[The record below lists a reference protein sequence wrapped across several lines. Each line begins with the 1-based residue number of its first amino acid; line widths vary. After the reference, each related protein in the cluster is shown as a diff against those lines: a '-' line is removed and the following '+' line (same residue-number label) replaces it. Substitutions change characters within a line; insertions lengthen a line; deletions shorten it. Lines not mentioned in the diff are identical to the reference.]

1 MIVLR
6 INQLAEQLGVH
17 RNTVRNWIK
26 SGKLPTRSVSGKRYL
41 VTENDFGKLCQE
53 FGIDR
58 SSLRLKYVR
67 GVSGEDEKDFT
78 LLDETL
84 KQVRPKAEALRPHP
98 QWGDLCL
105 TCGSCASA
113 CPVSGVDGLDPRK
126 AIRMVTLGLEQ
137 ELIESQW
144 AWKCTLCGKC
154 EEACPMNVEIVEVL
168 TRVRGL
174 RDRQKVPG
182 PLHKGVLMC
191 LEKGNNLGIPKADF
205 VLLLNDLAA
214 EMNEEG
220 FPGFTA
226 PIDVKGANLLVS
238 VNSKEP
244 FAEPDDMKYWWKIFH
259 AAGESWTIPSENW
272 EGVNWGLFTGD
283 EASMKAIVGR
293 QVENMYRLGCKTLL
307 LPE

>member
-67 GVSGEDEKDFT
+67 GAAGEDDRDFGLLDGSLQEIRPRST
-78 LLDETL
+78 LL
-84 KQVRPKAEALRPHP
+84 RPDSH
-98 QWGDLCL
+98 WGDLCL

-113 CPVSGVDGLDPRK
+113 CPISGVDGLDPRK
-126 AIRMVTLGLEQ
+126 VLRMVTLGMEQ

-144 AWKCTLCGKC
+144 VWKCTLCGKC
-154 EEACPMNVEIVEVL
+154 EESCPMNVEIVQVIA
-168 TRVRGL
+168 RARGL
-174 RDRQKVPG
+174 RDRQRIPG

-191 LEKGNNLGIPKADF
+191 LEKGNNLGIPREDF
-205 VLLLNDLAA
+205 LSLLHDLAE

-220 FPGFTA
+220 MSGFEV
-226 PIDVKGANLLVS
+226 PIDVEGANLLVS

-244 FAEPDDMKYWWKIFH
+244 FAEPDDMKHWWKIFH
-259 AAGESWTIPSENW
+259 AAGESWTLPSRNW
-272 EGVNWGLFTGD
+272 EGVNWALFTGD
-283 EASMKAIVGR
+283 EESMRAIVAH
-293 QVENMYRLGCKTLL
+293 QVENMRRLGCRTLL